1 MRARLAW
8 LMAVALFLGAGAPAV
23 AQEGDGAGAED
34 AAEGAREKFMQGQQA
49 YQQGDYETAI
59 AAWQAAYELDPRP
72 LILYNLSQAYERYG
86 KLSEAVQALE
96 KYTSEA
102 DPSDPN
108 VETARSRLSKLRERL
123 GRTGIHIT
131 DAPDGAEILVDGHS
145 WGRTPREEAIPL
157 DPGTHRVVLK
167 LEGYENFRASVGV
180 PAGQTVDVGAEMEP
194 EVAGPGEA
202 AAQGPG
208 IAPWLLVG
216 GGGGVLVTGAILG
229 GVALGK
235 AKDAEFRS
243 GGDADSAE
251 TLALVADVMM
261 GVGAAAAVGGFLW
274 WLLTRGGGGD
284 DEAPAE
290 EASAVS
296 LTPVFGPRTAG
307 AEATLRF

>member
-1 MRARLAW
+1 MT
-8 LMAVALFLGAGAPAV
+8 AVALFLGTGAPAA
-23 AQEGDGAGAED
+23 AQETGGADAQD
-34 AAEGAREKFMQGQQA
+34 AAEGAREEFMRGQQA

-131 DAPDGAEILVDGHS
+131 DAPGGAEILVDGHS
-145 WGRTPREEAIPL
+145 WGRAPREEPIPL
-157 DPGTHRVVLK
+157 DPGTHRVVLR
-167 LEGYENFRASVGV
+167 LEGYEDFRASVGV
-180 PAGQTVDVGAEMEP
+180 PAGQTIDVAAEMDP
-194 EVAGPGEA
+194 ETAAAGEA
-202 AAQGPG
+202 AGQGPG

-243 GGDADSAE
+243 GGEADGAE

-274 WLLTRGGGGD
+274 WLLTRRGG

-290 EASAVS
+290 EAPAVS
-296 LTPVFGPRTAG
+296 LNPVFGPGAAG